1 MMTETRKYIN
11 SDRVNVQVSFEIS
24 ERDWEFVK
32 KKKSWKRFRK
42 IVERME
48 EVRTN

>member
-11 SDRVNVQVSFEIS
+11 SDRVKVQVSFEIS
-24 ERDWEFVK
+24 ERDWESVK
-32 KKKSWKRFRK
+32 KKRSWKRFRK

-48 EVRTN
+48 EVRTC